1 MPQRHR
7 KLLKTH
13 IQGRT
18 NPECRVDDG
27 GTLHAENEERIPQQN
42 PVNVAGAL
50 TAPMPADLI
59 ELKETHIWGEE
70 SRVTVVR
77 AEQCEA
83 LAARHI
89 AHVAV
94 MDATEPYTIVR
105 TNLSG
110 AYLHT
115 CLGGEGRT
123 LLDGRWYAHKSG
135 MTSFAPA
142 HVLHAFHCIPGQR
155 WQVCWVRFMPS
166 SPRSV
171 ENAMAPG
178 MTLFDGRALEHAILG
193 LASEMQGAA
202 DPGSCAIWVD
212 VIERY
217 VARVVEPWQREPR
230 LVGLWNAVQQDLG
243 RDWTLAEM
251 ARLASTSEE
260 HLRRL
265 CQKSLGRSPGKQL
278 AAMRIAQAA
287 HRLATSAEK
296 VEAIARSVGYVNPF
310 AFSNTFKR
318 LTGFRPTDYRA
329 RPRDATDG

>member
-1 MPQRHR
+1 MPLFLQDLDVT
-7 KLLKTH
+7 KINLK
-13 IQGRT
+13 RMSVE
-18 NPECRVDDG
+18 P
-27 GTLHAENEERIPQQN
+27 IP
-42 PVNVAGAL
+42 L
-50 TAPMPADLI
+50 T
-59 ELKETHIWGEE
+59 ETHILGDA
-70 SRVTVVR
+70 SRMTVVR
-77 AEQCEA
+77 AENCGA

-94 MDATEPYTIVR
+94 MDAASPYTVVR
-105 TNLSG
+105 THLSG
-110 AYLHT
+110 AYLHV
-115 CLGGEGRT
+115 CLDGEGRT
-123 LLDGRWYAHKSG
+123 LLDGRWYAHKAG

-155 WQVCWVRFMPS
+155 WKVCWVRFMPS

-178 MTLFDGRALEHAILG
+178 MTLFDGHALQYAILG
-193 LASEMQGAA
+193 LDSEMHGAV

-212 VIERY
+212 MIERY

-243 RDWTLAEM
+243 RDWMLADM

-265 CQKSLGRSPGKQL
+265 CQRNLGRSPGKQL

-287 HRLATSAEK
+287 HRLATSNDK
-296 VEAIARSVGYVNPF
+296 VETIARGVGYVNPF

-318 LTGFRPTDYRA
+318 LTGFRPSDYRA
-329 RPRDATDG
+329 KPRSHAAETA